1 MVVRASRVL
10 LHLGAFLIAT
20 GALAWGCGGTLA
32 SSPDGGGG
40 DASASSGGS
49 SGGGA
54 SSSDSTSSS
63 GGSGSSSSSGSSG
76 SSSSG
81 GSSGGGS
88 CSMGC
93 STDTQCQR
101 LCPPVANGT
110 LCCDQASGACYATTN
125 NVCPLPLDS
134 GCPTSQ
140 PICGVLDSGD
150 FPPNPNTGSPVCDG
164 CIECN
169 CGSPWCICSADS
181 AFDNSGNVTG
191 CLGFVG
197 CFITCLNGNADA
209 GIAPVMDASVPV
221 CAQLCSAS
229 HSMQQ
234 VQEGEALL
242 SCMVQ
247 SCATPT
253 TCGG

>member
-81 GSSGGGS
+81 GSSSGGS
-88 CSMGC
+88 CPPSCSM
-93 STDTQCQR
+93 DTQCQQ
-101 LCPPVANGT
+101 LCAPVASGT
-110 LCCDQASGACYATTN
+110 FCCDQASGACYATTN
-125 NVCPLPLDS
+125 STCPVPADDA
-134 GCPTSQ
+134 GCPSGG
-140 PICGVLDSGD
+140 PICAPDDAGNI
-150 FPPNPNTGSPVCDG
+150 PPNPNTGFTGCDD
-164 CIECN
+164 CIECS
-169 CGSPWCICSADS
+169 CAATWCTCMGDTGFDDAGSY
-181 AFDNSGNVTG
+181 TG
-191 CLGFVG
+191 CLGYAKCVID
-197 CFITCLNGNADA
+197 CVNGVSDA
-209 GIAPVMDASVPV
+209 GGPGMTASQ
-221 CAQLCSAS
+221 CFQLCSPGYTP
-229 HSMQQ
+229 QQ
-234 VQEGEALL
+234 LQEGASFEG
-242 SCMVQ
+242 CIVG
-247 SCATPT
+247 SCATPS
-253 TCGG
+253 TCSVF